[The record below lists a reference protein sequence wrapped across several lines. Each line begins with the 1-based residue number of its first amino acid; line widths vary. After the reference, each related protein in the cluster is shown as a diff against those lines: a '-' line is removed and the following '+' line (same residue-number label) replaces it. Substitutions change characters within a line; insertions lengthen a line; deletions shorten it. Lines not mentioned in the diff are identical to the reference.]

1 MTAEPAMVL
10 RLVKTLSHASG
21 VRGMCGG
28 QAFDLAMVGE
38 KPGIEELSQMQ
49 ALKTGAL
56 IEAAV
61 LMGAQVGQWIA
72 WQNLP
77 KKRF

>member
-1 MTAEPAMVL
+1 
-10 RLVKTLSHASG
+10 
-21 VRGMCGG
+21 MCGG

-61 LMGAQVGQWIA
+61 LMGAQVGQWDRLAEFTKEALLEYADHLGFQVKAI
-72 WQNLP
+72 QSNSLI
-77 KKRF
+77 